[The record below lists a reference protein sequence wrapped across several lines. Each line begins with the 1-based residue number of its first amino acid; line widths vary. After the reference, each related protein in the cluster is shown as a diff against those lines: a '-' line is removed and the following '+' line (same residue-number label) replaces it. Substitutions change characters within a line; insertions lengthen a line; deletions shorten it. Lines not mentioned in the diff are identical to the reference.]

1 MSDDTGGDIGHDIHQ
16 QKLLLAKS
24 VLGQEFDEYGVD
36 GDQKEQVTDGCPEYG
51 RSGCASPVEYDLQLG
66 NEI

>member
-1 MSDDTGGDIGHDIHQ
+1 MSDDAGGDIGHDVHQ

-24 VLGQEFDEYGVD
+24 VFGQEFDEYGVD
-36 GDQKEQVTDGCPEYG
+36 GDQKEQVTYGCPEYG
-51 RSGCASPVEYDLQLG
+51 RGGCAGSVEYDLQLG